1 MKTTLTISTVGLLLL
16 QLLLLAL
23 PLLSNANYV
32 VCYQFLLL

>member
-32 VCYQFLLL
+32 FFYRFLLL